1 MLSDMCHETLGVPA
15 ADTARSL
22 GLAACAAELALGAG
36 VWDSR
41 SDCGEPP
48 HECGGAE
55 ALRDGA
61 GAALSPW
68 TRV

>member
-36 VWDSR
+36 VWDPR

-48 HECGGAE
+48 HDGEGGKN
-55 ALRDGA
+55 LRDGA
-61 GAALSPW
+61 GAALSSW
-68 TRV
+68 NQV

>member
-36 VWDSR
+36 VWDPR
-41 SDCGEPP
+41 SDCREPP
-48 HECGGAE
+48 HDGE

-61 GAALSPW
+61 GAALSSW
-68 TRV
+68 NWV